1 LQVSVVIPCLNE
13 AAAIARCVQTTR
25 EALDRAG
32 VSGEIIVVDNASDDR
47 SGEVAGDAG
56 ATVVHEPVRGYGS
69 ACRAGFRAA
78 RGDYIVMLDADL
90 TYDSGDISKFICE
103 LEGGADLVMGNRMR
117 GIETGAMPWLH
128 RYVGNP
134 VLSRTLNLFFDAGV
148 HDAHCGMRALRRK
161 ALPALDLRTNGMEFA
176 SEVIVKAA
184 KTGLRFSEV
193 DIRYHP
199 REGESK
205 LSRFRDG
212 WRHLRFLLVQSPTW
226 LFLVP
231 GTVMAALG
239 TVISLIVLLEI
250 PVFGRTWELHS
261 MVAGMLL
268 MVVGAQVLALGL
280 CARAYGTYHMGE
292 HDRHFDR
299 LRERVRLEHVLV
311 AGALVAAAGFVLAAV
326 IVGIWLDRGFGALAE
341 ERLAIFAATL
351 IVIGVEIFFTA
362 FLISIIGLR
371 RRA

>member
-1 LQVSVVIPCLNE
+1 M
-13 AAAIARCVQTTR
+13 TR
-25 EALDRAG
+25 AALDRAS

-47 SGEVAGDAG
+47 SGELAGDAG
-56 ATVVHEPVRGYGS
+56 ALVVREPQRGYGS

-78 RGDYIVMLDADL
+78 SGDYIVMVDADL
-90 TYDSGDISKFICE
+90 TYDTGDIPQFIRE
-103 LEGGADLVMGNRMR
+103 LDNGADLVMGNRMR
-117 GIETGAMPWLH
+117 GIESGAMPWLH

-148 HDAHCGMRALRRK
+148 HDAHCGMRALRRE

-176 SEVIVKAA
+176 SEVVVKAA
-184 KTGLRFSEV
+184 KAGLRVSEI

-212 WRHLRFLLVQSPTW
+212 WRHLRFLLVHSPTW

-231 GTVMAALG
+231 GTTMAALG
-239 TVISLIVLLEI
+239 TVLSLIVLLEI
-250 PVFGRTWELHS
+250 PVLGRTWELHS

-280 CARAYGTYHMGE
+280 CARAYGTYYMGE
-292 HDRHFDR
+292 HDPWFDR
-299 LRERVRLEHVLV
+299 LRQRFRLEHVLA
-311 AGALVAAAGFVLAAV
+311 AGALVAGAGFVLGAV
-326 IVGIWLDRGFGALAE
+326 IVVTWLDRGFGALAE
-341 ERLAIFAATL
+341 ERLAIFAAAL
-351 IVIGVEIFFTA
+351 IVIGVEIFFSA